1 MIPIF
6 IPFHLLRILTKCEAV
21 KETVRRDENSL
32 HFSSMK
38 TNMEAY
44 LRIEKYSTVSNA
56 NRKDDF
62 CYNKFRNIKTE
73 LRKTIRIAWYPDYHA
88 ACSYVKPVTYTEKM
102 KSIFTGNIKPEKDQ
116 LFYAFLLL
124 DNIFSATDI
133 DVFILILQTSYM
145 GKHKEQSEARQLDH
159 SKLWDSQPIWENW
172 NKMVFF
178 LINLLKE
185 PDTYHSLSD
194 VHQGD
199 VKTLDFVKQKIN
211 NTCQQYALYITLTI
225 VDEIGLF
232 PEIPGAKW
240 KAVGDRITYEDYNVF
255 AFILSLFQLGV
266 DRMKNPPSKS
276 PKNQNDFIASEDD
289 SLSADEVTTPLQYFF
304 GKVLSEYLVPMYNLQ
319 TQREKAGECE
329 EADKVNTATTN
340 TSIDDAST
348 SASSIEDVYD
358 DHRFPVTR
366 IPLTYKDFCKN
377 GYNVKVVDCFNKL
390 KSMALKHNKKFHAKL
405 LSEQEGL
412 KLKKKSATKTKKSQ
426 SKTVE
431 DGKTAKSAAEKG
443 GTTGAK
449 TVNTTDNR
457 KSSKETAS
465 EELSLEK
472 GNEEKRG
479 ATTTTSAPPIVVI
492 TQNPS
497 AMVPLDHEG
506 NVDLEYS
513 GATMPSQ
520 NLPKSSFLQWLLHRQ
535 LIEEPSTN
543 IVDLDNYLCTPGESP
558 IIGCYVGFIFTEDLV
573 SKMSLSTLLDIMIL
587 RQFQK
592 CGHKPLILVR
602 DANDA
607 KCTAVRSVLENF
619 LTIEE
624 NFSVASTD
632 ASLVN
637 LPNDDLTKISRVKV
651 LDIFQFLSKQ
661 NYATSLTIEEFNV
674 MVRAAERVMKLN
686 LLRSLTILFGMQDDK
701 TIPFAV
707 ACGLNCNEKLY
718 QVARK
723 PIEGDTGSLNVDDK
737 SGVAYWQF
745 WKGASDNDL
754 WNYLAHYTDISN

>member
-1 MIPIF
+1 
-6 IPFHLLRILTKCEAV
+6 
-21 KETVRRDENSL
+21 
-32 HFSSMK
+32 
-38 TNMEAY
+38 
-44 LRIEKYSTVSNA
+44 
-56 NRKDDF
+56 
-62 CYNKFRNIKTE
+62 
-73 LRKTIRIAWYPDYHA
+73 
-88 ACSYVKPVTYTEKM
+88 
-102 KSIFTGNIKPEKDQ
+102 
-116 LFYAFLLL
+116 
-124 DNIFSATDI
+124 
-133 DVFILILQTSYM
+133 
-145 GKHKEQSEARQLDH
+145 
-159 SKLWDSQPIWENW
+159 
-172 NKMVFF
+172 
-178 LINLLKE
+178 
-185 PDTYHSLSD
+185 
-194 VHQGD
+194 
-199 VKTLDFVKQKIN
+199 
-211 NTCQQYALYITLTI
+211 
-225 VDEIGLF
+225 
-232 PEIPGAKW
+232 
-240 KAVGDRITYEDYNVF
+240 
-255 AFILSLFQLGV
+255 
-266 DRMKNPPSKS
+266 
-276 PKNQNDFIASEDD
+276 
-289 SLSADEVTTPLQYFF
+289 
-304 GKVLSEYLVPMYNLQ
+304 LSEYLVPMYNLQ

-506 NVDLEYS
+506 NVDFEYS

-535 LIEEPSTN
+535 LIKETSTN
-543 IVDLDNYLCTPGESP
+543 IVDLDNYLCRPSESP

-686 LLRSLTILFGMQDDK
+686 LLRSLTILFGMQDDQ

-754 WNYLAHYTDISN
+754 WNYLAHYADIELNDIADLMNGNLEVAKIALANNATSILHGWDVVNGINLTKTNEAYSSEENDEILPIIAETEVRKSNNPTQKNGTHSSEEEDEILPLNAITKSRRRQNRGDDDDSSTGHKTVSSTGTNSLRRCKRNKAQSPKMTKTEKSVTFNVKCTCMSRLADKLVSLKFIKTPL